1 MRVAPPS
8 KPSLRIAALY
18 AIFGSLWILFS
29 DRIAGAIVSDHST
42 LVFVSTV
49 KGWLFVAI
57 TTFLL
62 YHLISQQLAR
72 TAEATAAKAAAEAA
86 RAHAENQQAL
96 AREAASAAAHR
107 LLLASKAANLG
118 TWEWEIASG
127 RFQCDEQMHTLYRV
141 KPGER
146 AATFA
151 AWTELIHPDDQD
163 RIQKQVQA
171 ALDGR
176 QNYHTQFR
184 MLWPDGQVRH
194 LEAHALVLRDQAGRP
209 QRMIG
214 VNWDITERMVT
225 EQRYRMLAEHAGD
238 VLWIIDLATRC
249 YTYVSPAIIRLR
261 GCTPEDLVG
270 RPFEY
275 GLTPASVAMIHQQ
288 LPARLEAFLRGDPA
302 AVTQNHEVEHLRT
315 DGTAARTEIV
325 TTFLRNDRGGI
336 DVVGITR
343 DISRRHD
350 AEQALQ
356 RSTTRLRHAEEI
368 AGIGHWSINLDTAT
382 VEASPNAAK
391 IYGIIPAAH
400 WPLALVRSF
409 TLPEYR
415 QPLEEALEDLVAG
428 KKVYDRIYKI
438 RQPDTGVLVTIHSRA
453 EYDPESRTVF
463 GTIQDITEREKT
475 LAALR
480 ASEGKLRLLVSNA
493 PVVLFQVGADGLF
506 RMSEGA
512 GLAQL
517 GLRPGQVVGLSVFDV
532 YRDHPEICRQVR
544 SALEGHTS
552 HDLTR
557 IGDTWFEI
565 FYNPMT
571 DASGAVTD
579 LIGLAIDITERKN
592 AEARLRL
599 ESAALSA
606 AAHGIAITDAT
617 GKIEWINP
625 AFTVLTGYS
634 ADEALGRDLGKLV
647 QSGQQTAEHYQEIWR
662 TILSGET
669 WHGELLNRHKDGTLV
684 AEEETITPVR
694 AEDGRIAHFIA
705 IKQDISERRRL
716 QEQALRAQRLD
727 SVGRLAGGIAHD
739 LNNILAPV
747 LMAPAVLRENLV
759 DPSANE
765 ILDAIEI
772 SANRGAA
779 IIRQLLTFSRGG
791 GGERAPVQLRH
802 IVRDMVVIIRET
814 FPKNIATRTDL
825 HSASWLV
832 QADTT
837 QLHQVLMNLCVNS
850 RDAMPDGGTL
860 TISLENVEL
869 DHAAVAGH
877 PGAAPGPHVILGV
890 FDTGTGI
897 APEHLDKV
905 FDPFF
910 STKAVGKGTGLGL
923 ATVLGIIR
931 DHQGFVE
938 IASHPGNGTQV
949 RVYLPAV
956 PDAPTAEIAADDDR
970 VLPPRG
976 RGELILLVD
985 DEENVRRISRRILER
1000 HGYRV
1005 ILASDGAEA
1014 LARFQQHR
1022 ATIRLVVSDLSMPF
1036 MDGPALIRAIHRIDP
1051 AVRIVAVSG
1060 HAAES
1065 PQIDVEVAA
1074 FLPKPYLR
1082 RALLET
1088 VASALPPE

>member
-1 MRVAPPS
+1 MRVALPS

-18 AIFGSLWILFS
+18 ALFGSLWIVFS
-29 DRIAGAIVSDHST
+29 DRIAAAVVSDAGT
-42 LVFVSTV
+42 LVLVHTL
-49 KGWLFVAI
+49 KGWFFIAVTAA
-57 TTFLL
+57 LL
-62 YHLISQQLAR
+62 YHVIARQLAR

-86 RAHAENQQAL
+86 RAHAESQQAL

-118 TWEWEIASG
+118 TWEWEIANG
-127 RFQCDEQMHTLYRV
+127 RIQCDEQMHFLYRV

-146 AATFA
+146 PATFA
-151 AWTELIHPDDQD
+151 AWTDLLHPGDQE

-176 QNYHTQFR
+176 QEYHTQFR
-184 MLWPDGQVRH
+184 VLWSDGQVRH
-194 LEAHALVLRDQAGRP
+194 IEAHALVLRDHAGRP

-214 VNWDITERMVT
+214 VNWDITERVIA

-238 VLWIIDLATRC
+238 VLWIIDLGTRC
-249 YTYVSPAIIRLR
+249 YTYVSPAIVRLR
-261 GCTPEDLVG
+261 GSLPEELVG
-270 RPFEY
+270 RPLEH
-275 GLTPASVAMIHQQ
+275 GLTPASIALIHQL

-302 AVTQNHEVEHLRT
+302 AVTQNHEIEHLRT
-315 DGTAARTEIV
+315 DGTTARSEIV
-325 TTFLRNDRGGI
+325 TTFLHNDRGGI

-343 DISRRHD
+343 DISRRHA
-350 AEQALQ
+350 AEVALQ

-368 AGIGHWSINLDTAT
+368 AGIGHWALNLDTAT

-391 IYGIIPAAH
+391 IYGIPPAAQ
-400 WPLALVRSF
+400 WSLALVRSF
-409 TLPEYR
+409 PLPEYR
-415 QPLEEALEDLVAG
+415 KPLEDALHALVAG
-428 KKVYDRIYKI
+428 ERAYDIIYKI
-438 RQPDTGVLVTIHSRA
+438 RQPDSGALVTIHSRA
-453 EYDPESRTVF
+453 EYDAENRTVF
-463 GTIQDITEREKT
+463 GTIQDITGRENT
-475 LAALR
+475 LAELR

-493 PVVLFQVGADGLF
+493 PVVLFQIGADGLF

-517 GLRPGQVVGLSVFDV
+517 GLRPGQIVGQSVFDV
-532 YRDHPEICRQVR
+532 YRDHPRICEQVR
-544 SALEGHTS
+544 SALAGHTI

-557 IGDTWFEI
+557 IGATWFEV
-565 FYNPMT
+565 FYNPMKGDDGT
-571 DASGAVTD
+571 ITD
-579 LIGLAIDITERKN
+579 LIGLAIDVTERKR

-599 ESAALSA
+599 ESAALAA
-606 AAHGIAITDAT
+606 AAHAIAITDARGT
-617 GKIEWINP
+617 IEWINP
-625 AFTVLTGYS
+625 AFTTLTGYT
-634 ADEALGRDLGKLV
+634 ADEAVGRDLGKLV
-647 QSGQQTAEHYQEIWR
+647 QSGQQTAENYQQLWT
-662 TILSGET
+662 TILSGKT
-669 WHGELLNRHKDGTLV
+669 WRGELVNRHKDGSLV

-694 AEDGRIAHFIA
+694 GEDGRIGHFIA
-705 IKQDISERRRL
+705 IKQDITERRRL
-716 QEQALRAQRLD
+716 KEQALRAQRLD

-747 LMAPAVLRENLV
+747 LMAPSVLRENV
-759 DPSANE
+759 TDHSAHE

-802 IVRDMVVIIRET
+802 IIRDMAVIIRET

-832 QADTT
+832 QADAT

-869 DHAAVAGH
+869 DDVAVAGH
-877 PGAAPGPHVILGV
+877 PGASAGPHVILGV

-931 DHQGFVE
+931 DHHGFVE
-938 IASHPGNGTQV
+938 IASHSGRGTHV

-956 PDAPTAEIAADDDR
+956 PAAPPAESATDER
-970 VLPPRG
+970 SLPPRG
-976 RGELILLVD
+976 RGELVLLVD
-985 DEENVRRISRRILER
+985 DEENVRRISRRILEN
-1000 HGYRV
+1000 HGYRI
-1005 ILASDGAEA
+1005 ILANDGAEA

-1022 ATIRLVVSDLSMPF
+1022 ATIRLVITDVIMPF
-1036 MDGPALIRAIHRIDP
+1036 MDGIALIRAIRQIDP
-1051 AVRIVAVSG
+1051 SVPLVAVSG

-1065 PQIDVEVAA
+1065 PQIDVEVTA
-1074 FLPKPYLR
+1074 FLAKPYLR
-1082 RALLET
+1082 STLLET
-1088 VASALPPE
+1088 VAAALPPA